1 MSEPQFRPQG
11 AASPTDSDCASGR
24 QESLNRI
31 YHYLDGELSAA
42 EIDIIREHLDTCRD
56 CREEYA
62 VEALLKEL
70 VRRSCC
76 KDTAPEGLKERIRAR
91 IVMEQTSITFRRT
104 L

>member
-1 MSEPQFRPQG
+1 MSEPQFQPRSTG
-11 AASPTDSDCASGR
+11 APTESDCAGGR
-24 QESLNRI
+24 QDRLNRI

-42 EIDIIREHLDTCRD
+42 EIEIIREHLETCSD

-70 VRRSCC
+70 VRRSCG